1 MAKIKKSDGKSAS
14 PQSIWVDE
22 IDQAEKALKKSHERG
37 RFVTK
42 RFLDERDTMTGA
54 SKWFNIFYANTQILA
69 SALYSQLPK
78 PLVSRR
84 FKDYDDDV
92 GRVAAMILERS
103 ITQDL
108 DDPRDTFDSTL
119 RHCVQDRLVPGLA
132 QAWLRLETD
141 AKEVTPEPQPDTEA
155 EIDEEDAEPML
166 EVTDQRVCVDYEIGR
181 AHV

>member
-1 MAKIKKSDGKSAS
+1 M
-14 PQSIWVDE
+14 VT
-22 IDQAEKALKKSHERG
+22 QAEELTPHQRWMKEIAAAEKELSKFHR
-37 RFVTK
+37 RARNVTK
-42 RFLDERDTMTGA
+42 KFLDERDTATVDN
-54 SKWFNIFYANTQILA
+54 KWFNIFYANTNILE

-78 PLVSRR
+78 PKVSRR

-92 GRVAAMILERS
+92 SRVAALILERS

-141 AKEVTPEPQPDTEA
+141 TEV
-155 EIDEEDAEPML
+155 
-166 EVTDQRVCVDYEIGR
+166 RN
-181 AHV
+181 